1 MSGVEPRNQLSRASL
16 VVPVLPAIG
25 RPSAARRPRGAARRH
40 AQHHVHDLIDRRR
53 IVEGLARIDDLGR
66 DGLAARLSGGLLAA
80 AAAGARLVAVDGLA
94 VAVLHAV
101 DQRGRD
107 LERAVGQHGVGHGHA
122 QQGGLAGAQRHR
134 QVGAHLVDDA
144 EFLGDL
150 DHLLHADLLGH
161 AHGHEVAR
169 QLEAAPHR
177 GRPEKVAAVVLGRPD
192 RLAVARVVGE
202 RRVEHDRGR
211 REARNPW
218 PRDRRTA

>member
-25 RPSAARRPRGAARRH
+25 RPSAARRARGAARRH
-40 AQHHVHDLIDRRR
+40 AQHHVHDLVDRRG
-53 IVEGLARIDDLGR
+53 IVERLARIDDLGR
-66 DGLAARLSGGLLAA
+66 DGLAGGGLLAA
-80 AAAGARLVAVDGLA
+80 AVAGARLVAVDGLA

-101 DQRGRD
+101 DQAGRD

-122 QQGGLAGAQRHR
+122 QQGGLAGTQRHR

-169 QLEAAPHR
+169 HLEAAPHR
-177 GRPEKVAAVVLGRPD
+177 GRPEEVAAVVLGRPD

-202 RRVEHDRGR
+202 RRVEHDRAR
-211 REARNPW
+211 REARCPW

>member
-25 RPSAARRPRGAARRH
+25 RPSAARRRRGAARGH
-40 AQHHVHDLIDRRR
+40 AQHHVHDLVDRRG
-53 IVEGLARIDDLGR
+53 IVEGLARIDDLRRG
-66 DGLAARLSGGLLAA
+66 GLAAVGLLAA

-107 LERAVGQHGVGHGHA
+107 LQRAVGQHGVGHGHA
-122 QQGGLAGAQRHR
+122 QQGGLARAQRHR

-150 DHLLHADLLGH
+150 DDLLHADLLGH

-169 QLEAAPHR
+169 QSRGRAAPWS
-177 GRPEKVAAVVLGRPD
+177 GRDSRCRSSWASRSAGRSPD
-192 RLAVARVVGE
+192 R
-202 RRVEHDRGR
+202 
-211 REARNPW
+211 
-218 PRDRRTA
+218 RRTARRARSRPA